1 MITEDKQHE
10 LLLRAAELLKE
21 QEALKVQT
29 RINEAEMTAVAREY
43 GEAYRIWGF
52 RPAEVLRQACV
63 ARGILA

>member
-1 MITEDKQHE
+1 MITEDTQHDV
-10 LLLRAAELLKE
+10 LLRAAELLKE

>member
-1 MITEDKQHE
+1 MITEDTQHDM
-10 LLLRAAELLKE
+10 LLHAAELLKE
-21 QEALKVQT
+21 QEALKIKL
-29 RINEAEMTAVAREY
+29 RINEAELTAVARQY

>member
-10 LLLRAAELLKE
+10 LLVRAAELLKE
-21 QEALKVQT
+21 QEALKVQL
-29 RINEAEMTAVAREY
+29 RVNEAKLTAVAREY

>member
-10 LLLRAAELLKE
+10 LLMRAAELLKE

-43 GEAYRIWGF
+43 GDAYRIWGF

-63 ARGILA
+63 ARGIL

>member
-21 QEALKVQT
+21 QEALKVQL
-29 RINEAEMTAVAREY
+29 RINEAQITNVAREY

>member
-10 LLLRAAELLKE
+10 LLVRAAELLKE
-21 QEALKVQT
+21 QEALKVKT

>member
-10 LLLRAAELLKE
+10 LLMRAAELLKE

>member
-10 LLLRAAELLKE
+10 LLMRAAELLKE
-21 QEALKVQT
+21 QEALKVKT

>member
-10 LLLRAAELLKE
+10 LLMRAAELLKE

-63 ARGILA
+63 ARGIL

>member
-10 LLLRAAELLKE
+10 LLMRAAELLKE
-21 QEALKVQT
+21 QEALKVKT

-63 ARGILA
+63 ARGIL

>member
-63 ARGILA
+63 ARGIL

>member
-1 MITEDKQHE
+1 MITEDTQHDV
-10 LLLRAAELLKE
+10 LLRAAELLKE
-21 QEALKVQT
+21 QEALKVQV
-29 RINEAEMTAVAREY
+29 RINEAKLSTIAREY